1 MHTSATPRVRV
12 DVERGQPCLI
22 HTAGGGGGPQN
33 SGQSGARNVMVAAE
47 DWSGVRA
54 CMLAFAVT
62 ATKESDR
69 LLL

>member
-1 MHTSATPRVRV
+1 MLSVGSPASSTLR
-12 DVERGQPCLI
+12 
-22 HTAGGGGGPQN
+22 GGGGGPQN

>member
-1 MHTSATPRVRV
+1 
-12 DVERGQPCLI
+12 
-22 HTAGGGGGPQN
+22 
-33 SGQSGARNVMVAAE
+33 MVAAE